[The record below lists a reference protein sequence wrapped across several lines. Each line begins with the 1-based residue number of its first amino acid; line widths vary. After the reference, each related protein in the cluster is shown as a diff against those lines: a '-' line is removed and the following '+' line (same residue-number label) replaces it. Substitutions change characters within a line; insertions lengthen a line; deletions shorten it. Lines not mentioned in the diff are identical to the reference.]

1 MNYDFKPFYNA
12 IQSSYDNFIALLPAI
27 FLAVVVFSLGLLLI
41 KQINKY
47 ARKIIQ
53 LKSNDPLIADFI
65 LNLISF
71 VLTVSLL
78 IICLGFLGFS
88 GLTNKIL
95 AGAGLTTF
103 VIGFALKD
111 IGENFL
117 AGILMAF
124 QRPFRIGDLIEIIG
138 IKGNVIEM
146 SLRSTTIKTPD
157 GRDVFIPNG
166 AILKNPL
173 ENFTIDDLMREELTI
188 TVGFDENVDQVF
200 MILEHI
206 LKETELVLNLPMY
219 NYFIDRIEKDL
230 VYFTILYWYRTDNI
244 KVPGSNLKSRLYL
257 AIYSALKNKEFNLPN
272 EILSINNITTKDS

>member
-1 MNYDFKPFYNA
+1 LA
-12 IQSSYDNFIALLPAI
+12 I
-27 FLAVVVFSLGLLLI
+27 VVFSLGLLFI
-41 KQINKY
+41 KQINIYSK
-47 ARKIIQ
+47 KLI
-53 LKSNDPLIADFI
+53 LTKSNDPLIADFI
-65 LNLISF
+65 LSLISF
-71 VLTVSLL
+71 VLTIFLL

-173 ENFTIDDLMREELTI
+173 ENFTIDDLMREELVI
-188 TVGFDENVDQVF
+188 TVGFDENIEKVF
-200 MILEHI
+200 LVFDKILS
-206 LKETELVLNLPMY
+206 ETELVLNEPKY
-219 NYFIDRIEKDL
+219 NYFIKQIENDL
-230 VYFTILYWYRTDNI
+230 VHFSILYWYRTDNV
-244 KVPGSNLKSRLYL
+244 KVPGNNLKSSLFL
-257 AIYSALKNKEFNLPN
+257 IIYTALKAKNFNMPN
-272 EILSINNITTKDS
+272 NVLTIKNDN

>member
-1 MNYDFKPFYNA
+1 MNFDLEPFYSA
-12 IQSSYDNFIALLPAI
+12 IQSSWDNFVALLPAI
-27 FLAVVVFSLGLLLI
+27 FLAIVVFSLGLLFI
-41 KQINKY
+41 KQINIYSK
-47 ARKIIQ
+47 KLI
-53 LKSNDPLIADFI
+53 LTKSNDPLIADFI
-65 LNLISF
+65 LSLISF
-71 VLTVSLL
+71 VLTILLL

-173 ENFTIDDLMREELTI
+173 ENFTIDDLMREELII
-188 TVGFDENVDQVF
+188 TVGFDENIEKVF
-200 MILEHI
+200 LVFEKV
-206 LKETELVLNLPMY
+206 LNETELVLNEPKY
-219 NYFIDRIEKDL
+219 NYYIKQIENDL
-230 VYFTILYWYRTDNI
+230 VHFSILYWYRTDNV
-244 KVPGSNLKSRLYL
+244 KVPGNNLKSSLFL
-257 AIYSALKNKEFNLPN
+257 IIYTTLKAKNFNMPN
-272 EILSINNITTKDS
+272 NVLTIKNDN

>member
-1 MNYDFKPFYNA
+1 MNFDLEPFYSA
-12 IQSSYDNFIALLPAI
+12 IQSSWDNFVALLPAI
-27 FLAVVVFSLGLLLI
+27 FLAIVVFSLGLLFI
-41 KQINKY
+41 KQINIYSK
-47 ARKIIQ
+47 KLI
-53 LKSNDPLIADFI
+53 LTKSNDPLIADFI
-65 LNLISF
+65 LSLISF
-71 VLTVSLL
+71 VLTILLL

-173 ENFTIDDLMREELTI
+173 ENFTIDDLMREELII
-188 TVGFDENVDQVF
+188 TVGFDENIEKVF
-200 MILEHI
+200 LVFEKILS
-206 LKETELVLNLPMY
+206 ETELVLNEPKY
-219 NYFIDRIEKDL
+219 NYFIKQIENDL
-230 VYFTILYWYRTDNI
+230 VHFSILYWYRTDNV
-244 KVPGSNLKSRLYL
+244 KVPGNNLKSSLFL
-257 AIYSALKNKEFNLPN
+257 IIYTALKAKNFNMPN
-272 EILSINNITTKDS
+272 NVLTIKNDN

>member
-1 MNYDFKPFYNA
+1 MNFDLEPFYSA
-12 IQSSYDNFIALLPAI
+12 IQSSWDNFVALLPAI
-27 FLAVVVFSLGLLLI
+27 FLAIVVFSLGLLFI
-41 KQINKY
+41 KQINIYSK
-47 ARKIIQ
+47 KLI
-53 LKSNDPLIADFI
+53 LTKSNDPLIADFI
-65 LNLISF
+65 LSLISF
-71 VLTVSLL
+71 VLTIFLL

-173 ENFTIDDLMREELTI
+173 ENFTIDDLMREELVI
-188 TVGFDENVDQVF
+188 TVGFDENIEKVF
-200 MILEHI
+200 LVFDKILS
-206 LKETELVLNLPMY
+206 ETELVLNEPKY
-219 NYFIDRIEKDL
+219 NYFIKQIENDL
-230 VYFTILYWYRTDNI
+230 VHFSILYWYRTDNV
-244 KVPGSNLKSRLYL
+244 KVPGNNLKSSLFL
-257 AIYSALKNKEFNLPN
+257 IIYTALKAKNFNMPN
-272 EILSINNITTKDS
+272 NVLTIKNDN

>member
-1 MNYDFKPFYNA
+1 MNFDLEPFYSA
-12 IQSSYDNFIALLPAI
+12 IQSSWDNFVALLPAI
-27 FLAVVVFSLGLLLI
+27 FLAIVVFSLGLLFI
-41 KQINKY
+41 KQINIYSK
-47 ARKIIQ
+47 KLI
-53 LKSNDPLIADFI
+53 LTKSNDPLIADFI
-65 LNLISF
+65 LSLISF
-71 VLTVSLL
+71 VLTIFLL

-146 SLRSTTIKTPD
+146 TLRSTTIKTPD

-173 ENFTIDDLMREELTI
+173 ENFTIDDLMREELVI
-188 TVGFDENVDQVF
+188 TVGFDENIEKVF
-200 MILEHI
+200 LVFDKILS
-206 LKETELVLNLPMY
+206 ETELVLNEPKY
-219 NYFIDRIEKDL
+219 NYFIKQIENDL
-230 VYFTILYWYRTDNI
+230 VHFSILYWYRTDNV
-244 KVPGSNLKSRLYL
+244 KVPGNNLKSSLFL
-257 AIYSALKNKEFNLPN
+257 IIYTALKAKNFNMPN
-272 EILSINNITTKDS
+272 NVLTIKNDN

>member
-1 MNYDFKPFYNA
+1 MNFDLEPFYSA
-12 IQSSYDNFIALLPAI
+12 IQSSWDNFVALLPAI
-27 FLAVVVFSLGLLLI
+27 FLAIVVFSLGLLFI
-41 KQINKY
+41 KQINIYSK
-47 ARKIIQ
+47 KLI
-53 LKSNDPLIADFI
+53 LTKSNDPLIADFI
-65 LNLISF
+65 LSLISF
-71 VLTVSLL
+71 VLTIFLL

-173 ENFTIDDLMREELTI
+173 ENFTIDDLMREELII
-188 TVGFDENVDQVF
+188 TVGFDENIEKVF
-200 MILEHI
+200 LVFDKILS
-206 LKETELVLNLPMY
+206 ETELVLNEPKY
-219 NYFIDRIEKDL
+219 NYFIKQIENDL
-230 VYFTILYWYRTDNI
+230 VHFSILYWYRTDNV
-244 KVPGSNLKSRLYL
+244 KVPGNNLKSSLFL
-257 AIYSALKNKEFNLPN
+257 IIYTALKAKNFNMPN
-272 EILSINNITTKDS
+272 NVLTIKNDN